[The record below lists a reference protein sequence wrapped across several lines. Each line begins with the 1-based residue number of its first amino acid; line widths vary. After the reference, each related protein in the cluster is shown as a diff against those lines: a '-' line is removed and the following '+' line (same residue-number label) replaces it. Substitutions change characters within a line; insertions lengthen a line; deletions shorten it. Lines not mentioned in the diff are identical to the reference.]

1 MARNYQTFMLSD
13 EPKIAGIPM
22 TTGLPIF
29 LLTIVGLLVGY
40 VYQLFLIGAMLSVL
54 MHYKFG
60 GLPIRILLSMVYWSL
75 PQGMTSV
82 LFRACPDS
90 ANRLYIR

>member
-60 GLPIRILLSMVYWSL
+60 GLPIRILL
-75 PQGMTSV
+75 
-82 LFRACPDS
+82 
-90 ANRLYIR
+90 